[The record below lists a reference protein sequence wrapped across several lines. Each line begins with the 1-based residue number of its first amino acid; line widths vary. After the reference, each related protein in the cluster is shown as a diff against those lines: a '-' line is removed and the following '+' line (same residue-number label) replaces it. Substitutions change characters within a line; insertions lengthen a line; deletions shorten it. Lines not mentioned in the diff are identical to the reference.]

1 MGLASSLKKV
11 SNKTLMKFGGDITI
25 KRTTQSAYNSA
36 DGSVVKSQT
45 SATVKGFLEGVTSR
59 EVNDLVSQNDKKVM
73 VSAGAIT
80 FTPITKD
87 KVIISSIEYKIIQID
102 KEAQNNIDILY
113 VIYLRA

>member
-25 KRTTQSAYNSA
+25 KRTTFSSYDVEA
-36 DGSVVKSQT
+36 GSVVKNQT
-45 SATVKGFLEGVTSR
+45 SSTVKGFLEGVTSR
-59 EVNDLVSQNDKKVM
+59 EVNDLISQDDKKVI

-80 FTPITKD
+80 FTPTTKD

-102 KEAQNNIDILY
+102 KEEQNNIDILY